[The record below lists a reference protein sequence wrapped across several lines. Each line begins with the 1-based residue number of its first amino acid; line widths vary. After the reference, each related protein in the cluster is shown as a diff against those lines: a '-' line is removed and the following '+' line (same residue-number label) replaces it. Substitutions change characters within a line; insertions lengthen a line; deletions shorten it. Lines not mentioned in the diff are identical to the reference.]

1 MLLFILVPRWSFY
14 PSFFSCLDFQNGIF
28 SLTEN
33 CWDCMH
39 FWTSVISLLGPYLCI
54 NVFFV
59 ITVILWWKYKI
70 VLKFFTLQIM
80 NTKLR
85 EALCCLEFHGIV
97 MAMHIWIIEWPPTRH
112 TQAYIFNSDIME
124 GNDYSLRYWEFLSCK
139 LNLPILEWGGGGIV
153 LVVYLIYIS
162 HSRPK
167 RKSTMYL
174 RKMNWWKSVL
184 FLQTIFV

>member
-124 GNDYSLRYWEFLSCK
+124 GNDYFYSDIENFCLV
-139 LNLPILEWGGGGIV
+139 NLTCQFWNERGGIV
-153 LVVYLIYIS
+153 LVYLIYIS